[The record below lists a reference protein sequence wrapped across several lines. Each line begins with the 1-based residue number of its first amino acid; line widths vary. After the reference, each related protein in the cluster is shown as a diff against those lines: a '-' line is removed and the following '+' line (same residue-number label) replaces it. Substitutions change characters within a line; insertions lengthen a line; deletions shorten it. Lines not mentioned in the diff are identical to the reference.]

1 MNIERF
7 KTLAEAKAYVRVKK
21 LSHAEILYLGME
33 YYVVWKD

>member
-7 KTLAEAKAYVRVKK
+7 KTLAEAQAFVRVKN
-21 LSHAEILYLGME
+21 LSQTDILYLGME